1 MPVAGSM
8 SLKLVIGVALMACV
22 VLFAVQNA
30 TIVELRFLFWT
41 VSLSR
46 ALLLIFALAAG
57 FLGGWT
63 LRAWVGWRRQHRA
76 GLPRN

>member
-1 MPVAGSM
+1 M
-8 SLKLVIGVALMACV
+8 SLKLVTGILLMACV

-30 TIVELRFLFWT
+30 TVVELRFLFWT

-57 FLGGWT
+57 FAGGWT
-63 LRAWVGWRRQHRA
+63 LRAWIGWRRQHRA
-76 GLPRN
+76 ALPGN

>member
-1 MPVAGSM
+1 M
-8 SLKLVIGVALMACV
+8 SLKLVTGVVLMACV

-30 TIVELRFLFWT
+30 TVVELRFLFWT
-41 VSLSR
+41 FSLSR

-63 LRAWVGWRRQHRA
+63 LRAWIGWRRQNRA
-76 GLPRN
+76 ALRRS